1 MSEVAIV
8 ITEDVM
14 FIANSTLENQERV
27 YTFDVIFELKFK
39 GKHFGTGR
47 EHLQK
52 KEEFV

>member
-1 MSEVAIV
+1 MLEVATV

-27 YTFDVIFELKFK
+27 YTFDVMLELQLK
-39 GKHFGTGR
+39 GKHFGAGGR
-47 EHLQK
+47 HLQK